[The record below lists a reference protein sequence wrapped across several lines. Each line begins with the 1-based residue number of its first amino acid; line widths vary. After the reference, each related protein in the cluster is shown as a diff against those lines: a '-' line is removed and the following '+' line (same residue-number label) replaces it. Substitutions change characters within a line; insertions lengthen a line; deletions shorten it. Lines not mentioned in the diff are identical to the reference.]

1 MYAISAVFLLFS
13 LISDVGASDTSLPL
27 VADSDEQKAPLTK
40 GIKASNE
47 DFHLSLPQYET
58 PESEFHQKEKS
69 LPGSYSSLDE
79 LCGRKKNKSKIS
91 KKLFGKKD
99 NDESERELDKAS
111 KVSTVNIPDGKETT
125 LKEHEVDIE
134 ICPIEH
140 APDKNEPDIDIYPLD
155 QEVSIPVSSVN
166 GSENKSS
173 GSSKGVSD
181 NMDGISAPEIVMSTE
196 NHVDSKTTVASCDKQ
211 SASDE
216 LYKQVMSGRIDVT
229 IPNMAK
235 IVRIFTSST
244 FTGNST
250 CCLGKSGGGGG
261 VVTLA
266 AVFG

>member
-1 MYAISAVFLLFS
+1 MQSQLYFFYLFS
-13 LISDVGASDTSLPL
+13 LISDVGASDTTLPL

-58 PESEFHQKEKS
+58 PESEFHQKQKS

-99 NDESERELDKAS
+99 NDESERQLDEAS
-111 KVSTVNIPDGKETT
+111 KISTAHIPKGKETT
-125 LKEHEVDIE
+125 LKEREVDIE

-140 APDKNEPDIDIYPLD
+140 APEKNEPDIDIYPLD
-155 QEVSIPVSSVN
+155 QEVSLPVST
-166 GSENKSS
+166 
-173 GSSKGVSD
+173 GSSKGVTD

-196 NHVDSKTTVASCDKQ
+196 KHVDSETTVTSCDKQ

-216 LYKQVMSGRIDVT
+216 LYKQVMSGRMDVT
-229 IPNMAK
+229 LPNMAK

-250 CCLGKSGGGGG
+250 WCLGKSGGGGG
-261 VVTLA
+261 GGLGLGLELRVNL
-266 AVFG
+266 